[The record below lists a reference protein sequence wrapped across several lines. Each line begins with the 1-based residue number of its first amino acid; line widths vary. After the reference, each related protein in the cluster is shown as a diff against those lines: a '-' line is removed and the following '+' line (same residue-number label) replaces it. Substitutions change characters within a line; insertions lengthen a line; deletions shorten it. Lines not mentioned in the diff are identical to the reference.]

1 MVSGEVRLLFKI
13 LSLYF
18 IPKVPIDAAG
28 ILLILN
34 I

>member
-1 MVSGEVRLLFKI
+1 MSGEVRFVLII

-18 IPKVPIDAAG
+18 IPKVPIEAAG
-28 ILLILN
+28 ILLILK